1 MKESKQEKQIEKVY
15 CIFNHN
21 KPDINTELGKA
32 FSEYLKEK
40 INCKETL
47 DQ

>member
-1 MKESKQEKQIEKVY
+1 MKEEGQEKQIEKVY

-21 KPDINTELGKA
+21 KQDINTELGKA

-47 DQ
+47 EQ